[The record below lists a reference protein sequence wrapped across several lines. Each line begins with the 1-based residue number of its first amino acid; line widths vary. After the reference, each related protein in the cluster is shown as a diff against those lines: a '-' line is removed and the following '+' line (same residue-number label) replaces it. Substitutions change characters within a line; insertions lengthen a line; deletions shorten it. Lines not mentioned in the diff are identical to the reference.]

1 MNPIL
6 SLWSTLE
13 PRRRAVVI
21 GATLAMFVTI
31 LALARMAATP
41 DMALL
46 YAGLD
51 PARSGEVVA
60 ALEQRKVNYRIDG
73 QSIMVDATRRDS
85 LRMELAAEGLPA
97 QGGAGYEL
105 LDSLSGF
112 GTTAQMFD
120 AAWGRAVEGE
130 LARTILANPAF
141 RAARV
146 HIARPEAQ
154 PFGAKPVP
162 TASVVVTSLAGR
174 VSQTEA
180 KALRHLVAAAVPGLR
195 SDGVEVIDSVGGLV
209 PLEDASPSAA
219 AADARAEA
227 IRANVERLLAA
238 RVGAGNAVVQ
248 VALELESQ
256 SEQVTERVIDPQG
269 RVAISTETT
278 SKSGSNSEAGG
289 QVTVASNLPQG
300 GAEDGSK
307 SESSENNERVN
318 YEVSETQRALTRVPG
333 DIRRLTVAVLVN
345 GAKTKGEDGSE
356 TWTPRADEEMAALR
370 DLVAA
375 AVGLKEDRGDVLTL
389 KQLEFSPVDA
399 SGTLVE
405 ADPGLLSGT
414 IDLMTLIELGLLSI
428 VATLLGLFVL
438 RPALANRAAAPP
450 LALPDTTPPA
460 LEGEVSGSFD
470 MPELPIIDISLD
482 TDPDPVARLRRLI
495 DERQAESVEILRG
508 WMEAETEKT

>member
-1 MNPIL
+1 MNSIL
-6 SLWSTLE
+6 SVWSALD
-13 PRRRAVVI
+13 PRRRAVVV
-21 GATLAMFVTI
+21 GATLAMFVTV
-31 LALARMAATP
+31 LALARMASAP
-41 DMALL
+41 QMALL

-60 ALEQRKVNYRIDG
+60 ALEQRNVAYSVNG
-73 QSIMVDATRRDS
+73 QSIMVDSTQRDA

-97 QGGAGYEL
+97 QTGAGYEL

-146 HIARPEAQ
+146 HIARPESQ

-162 TASVVVTSLAGR
+162 TASVVVTSLAG
-174 VSQTEA
+174 SIGAAEA

-209 PLEDASPSAA
+209 PVEDASPSAS

-238 RVGAGNAVVQ
+238 RVGAGKAVVQ

-256 SEQVTERVIDPQG
+256 SEQVTQRTIDPQG

-278 SKSGSNSEAGG
+278 SKSGSNSDAGG
-289 QVTVASNLPQG
+289 QVTVASNLPQN
-300 GAEDGSK
+300 GANDGSK
-307 SESSENNERVN
+307 SESSESNERVN

-333 DIRRLTVAVLVN
+333 DIRRLTVAVLVD
-345 GAKTKGEDGSE
+345 GTRTAAEDGTE
-356 TWTPRADEEMAALR
+356 TWAPRSDEEIAALR

-375 AVGLKEDRGDVLTL
+375 AVGFKEDRGDVLTL
-389 KQLEFSPVDA
+389 KQLEFSPVDS

-405 ADPGLLSGT
+405 AQGGLFSGA
-414 IDLMTLIELGLLSI
+414 IDLMTLVKLGLLAL
-428 VATLLGLFVL
+428 VVTLLGLFVL
-438 RPALANRAAAPP
+438 RPALAARRAAEP
-450 LALPDTTPPA
+450 LALPDPA
-460 LEGEVSGSFD
+460 PDALTGEVSGFD
-470 MPELPIIDISLD
+470 LPELPVIDISLD
-482 TDPDPVARLRRLI
+482 PDPDPVARLRRLI
-495 DERQAESVEILRG
+495 EERQAESVEILRG
-508 WMEAETEKT
+508 WMEAEPEKT